1 MKDKL
6 QALDADLKTE
16 ADAYNVIQK
25 GMLHERHAAAAVLGT
40 VYGRCICCAFRL
52 RPDRRCCVDYADI
65 NKNGD
70 ARRKFTQQ
78 LQENEM
84 VLQAKRLPWRLLQLQ
99 AFSTAP
105 CALVCVGTGPQPRHL
120 CSPAASLTF

>member
-16 ADAYNVIQK
+16 ADAYNIIQK
-25 GMLHERHAAAAVLGT
+25 GTLHQRYAAAAMLGT
-40 VYGRCICCAFRL
+40 PCGSCSCCAFSL
-52 RPDRRCCVDYADI
+52 HLDRRCCVGDADI

-84 VLQAKRLPWRLLQLQ
+84 VLQASAGLESCSSSKHSAWQL
-99 AFSTAP
+99 AHLCT
-105 CALVCVGTGPQPRHL
+105 LGTGSKYRHL
-120 CSPAASLTF
+120 CKPCCKLYV